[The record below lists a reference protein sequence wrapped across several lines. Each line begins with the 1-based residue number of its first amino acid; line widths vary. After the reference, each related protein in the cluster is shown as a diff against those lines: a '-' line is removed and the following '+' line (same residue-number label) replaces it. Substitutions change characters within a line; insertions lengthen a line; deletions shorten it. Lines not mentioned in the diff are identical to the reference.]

1 MTILANNKR
10 SYFAG
15 GVCIEFSLTR
25 RISRSLRLTGAMI
38 PTELYSST
46 LTPHPETQCNAE
58 LVIEVRVCWT
68 DPRMLSLTYLLKGDN
83 ARIKVPPQRTPR
95 RADRLW
101 EHSCFEAFVGE
112 LGKPEYCE
120 FNFSPSRE
128 WAAYRFRDYRDGGPM
143 DDDGLEPKIAV
154 RREAETLAIDAVMR
168 LDRLLTIAQGARL
181 RLGLS
186 AVLEDTDGRLSY
198 WALKHPPGKP
208 DFHHPDGFMLE
219 IQPPLAGVEPLA
231 YTSKP

>member
-1 MTILANNKR
+1 MTILANN
-10 SYFAG
+10 
-15 GVCIEFSLTR
+15 T
-25 RISRSLRLTGAMI
+25 LRLTGAMI

-46 LTPHPETQCNAE
+46 LTRHPETHCHAE

-68 DPRMLSLTYLLKGDN
+68 DPRSLSLTYLLKGDN
-83 ARIKVPPQRTPR
+83 ARIRVPPQRTPR

-112 LGKPEYCE
+112 LGKPEYYE

-128 WAAYRFRDYRDGGPM
+128 WAAYRFRDYRDGGPI

-154 RREAETLAIDAVMR
+154 RREAETLEIDAVMR
-168 LDRLLTIAQGARL
+168 LDRLLTIAQGASL
-181 RLGLS
+181 RIGLS
-186 AVLEDTDGRLSY
+186 AVIEDTDGRLSY

-208 DFHHPDGFMLE
+208 DFHHPNSFILE
-219 IQPPLAGVEPLA
+219 IQPPLAGVESIA

>member
-1 MTILANNKR
+1 
-10 SYFAG
+10 
-15 GVCIEFSLTR
+15 
-25 RISRSLRLTGAMI
+25 MI

-46 LTPHPETQCNAE
+46 LTRHPETRCHAE

-68 DPRMLSLTYLLKGDN
+68 EPRSLSLTYRLKGDN
-83 ARIKVPPQRTPR
+83 TGIRVPPPRTRR
-95 RADRLW
+95 RADHLW

-112 LGKPEYCE
+112 VGKPEYYE

-128 WAAYRFRDYRDGGPM
+128 WAAYGLRNYRDGGPI
-143 DDDGLEPKIAV
+143 DDDGLEPKITV
-154 RREAETLAIDAVMR
+154 RRKAETLEIDAIICM
-168 LDRLLTIAQGARL
+168 DRLLKISQEASL

-186 AVLEDTDGRLSY
+186 AVIEDTDGGLSY

-208 DFHHPDGFMLE
+208 DFHHPDGFILE
-219 IQPPLAGVEPLA
+219 IQPPVDGAEPIA

>member
-1 MTILANNKR
+1 MIVDKPLERHDNL
-10 SYFAG
+10 G
-15 GVCIEFSLTR
+15 QQFSLTR
-25 RISRSLRLTGAMI
+25 RISHSLRLTGAMI

-46 LTPHPETQCNAE
+46 LTRHPETHCHAE

-68 DPRMLSLTYLLKGDN
+68 DPRSLSLTYLLKGDN
-83 ARIKVPPQRTPR
+83 ARIRVPPQRTPR

-101 EHSCFEAFVGE
+101 EHSCVEAFVGE

-128 WAAYRFRDYRDGGPM
+128 WAAYRFRDYRDGGPI
-143 DDDGLEPKIAV
+143 DDDGLEPTIAA

-186 AVLEDTDGRLSY
+186 AVIEDTDGRLSY
-198 WALKHPPGKP
+198 WALKHPPGKT
-208 DFHHPDGFMLE
+208 DFHHPVGFILE
-219 IQPPLAGVEPLA
+219 IQPPLAGVESIA

>member
-1 MTILANNKR
+1 
-10 SYFAG
+10 
-15 GVCIEFSLTR
+15 
-25 RISRSLRLTGAMI
+25 
-38 PTELYSST
+38 
-46 LTPHPETQCNAE
+46 
-58 LVIEVRVCWT
+58 
-68 DPRMLSLTYLLKGDN
+68 MLSLTYLLKGDN

>member
-1 MTILANNKR
+1 
-10 SYFAG
+10 
-15 GVCIEFSLTR
+15 
-25 RISRSLRLTGAMI
+25 MI
-38 PTELYSST
+38 PIKLYSST
-46 LTPHPETQCNAE
+46 LARHPETYFHAE

-68 DPRMLSLTYLLKGDN
+68 EPRSLSLTYRLRGDN
-83 ARIKVPPQRTPR
+83 ARIRVPPQRTPR

-112 LGKPEYCE
+112 VGKPEYYE

-128 WAAYRFRDYRDGGPM
+128 WAAYRFRDYRDGGPI
-143 DDDGLEPKIAV
+143 DDDGLERKIAV

-168 LDRLLTIAQGARL
+168 LDRLITIERRAKL

-186 AVLEDTDGRLSY
+186 AVIEDTDGRLSY

-231 YTSKP
+231 YISKP